1 MEAYQG
7 KGNYERIQLAAN
19 YQAVRAALEGGQGPG
34 LGARAGDEGDSGSL
48 GTQPGLALPGGWE
61 TLRSEPCGFPP
72 ANSDGS
78 CCFQGKHLSFQSL
91 DVQMVACPGN
101 AAISALL

>member
-19 YQAVRAALEGGQGPG
+19 YQAALEGGQGPG

-61 TLRSEPCGFPP
+61 PLRSEPCGFPP
-72 ANSDGS
+72 ARSDES
-78 CCFQGKHLSFQSL
+78 CCFQGKHFSFQSL
-91 DVQMVACPGN
+91 DVGMVALPEN
-101 AAISALL
+101 AAIPALL